1 MSSLSEILV
10 DTVKENH
17 QQNRLLRTLPFLLIL
32 IELSLIFFVVRQYQ
46 VEQELGF
53 PRLVGAVC
61 IGALINQLLP
71 LRYRLPFFVML
82 FAVTLVFVT
91 TPRKAAAVVLLS
103 LGLIGVC
110 HLPVRMKWKVA
121 MVLMLASV
129 LAAIRMKWIDLR
141 WGDTVVPLIGSMF
154 MFRLI
159 LYLFEMRKGD
169 VQAGWWQRLAYFFLL
184 PNICF
189 PLFPIIDYR
198 TFLRSYYNEDPY
210 TIYQKGIRWMV
221 WGIVQLLIYR
231 VIYYYW
237 VPAPSDV
244 NSLGTLVLYFV
255 TGYMLLLKIAGQAY
269 LVLGIL
275 CLFGWNLPRMFHLYF
290 LASGFSD
297 LWRRVNLYWKE
308 FMMKIFYYPVYFA
321 LRNTGLVLATLL
333 SLVSAFFLT
342 WILHSYQYFWIQ
354 GSFPIT
360 AVDAI
365 FWGIFGISVAV
376 DSVIQLEKKG
386 AKSIGQRPWKFLEAA
401 GKSLRVIIF
410 FSFMCMLFSFWGS
423 GSVSEWLAV
432 VFAANQI
439 SWGDWGIL
447 VAVLLAA
454 IAVGA
459 ALQHPFPSE
468 RKIFQ
473 DSGLYKGAV
482 ISLAALAAM
491 LFVRNYYYYTSEDS
505 PFRKVV
511 GSIERPGWNL
521 RDVEVAERGYYDPL
535 LRRGAVASDVADGL
549 KRSPRGWVYLHETE
563 AAHET
568 NNLLGVELLPRKKIR
583 FRNMSFTTNSHGLR
597 DKEYALEKPAGTYR
611 FALLGSSSDMGNG
624 VGDTDTYE
632 SIVEQEL
639 NKHNANDLYRNFE
652 ILNFSMNGYDF
663 VRYVKLCDLKVFQFH
678 PDAVITVGHPGDSRR
693 VVERVVWA
701 SNNINILEFDT
712 LKNIARHWGFR
723 PGMDR
728 TEASKLLLPYG
739 DTILEWALNTISK
752 KCREHNAIPIYL
764 LIPLHDRITE
774 RAEYD
779 TDLRRAAKAGFIT
792 IDLSDIFKG
801 YSPDLLQIKPWDTHL
816 NASGHKL
823 VAEALYNKI
832 IEMRNTLGLAPSEL
846 RTPSR

>member
-1 MSSLSEILV
+1 MSSLSEIPL
-10 DTVKENH
+10 DIKE
-17 QQNRLLRTLPFLLIL
+17 QVSEQNKPSQTLAFFLIL
-32 IELSLIFFVVRQYQ
+32 IELLLIFLVVSQYKL
-46 VEQELGF
+46 EQELDF
-53 PRLVGAVC
+53 PRLIGAVC
-61 IGALINQLLP
+61 IGAVINQLLP
-71 LRYRLPFFVML
+71 FRYRLPFFVML
-82 FAVTLVFVT
+82 FVITLVTVT
-91 TPRKAAAVVLLS
+91 SPRRTGAVVVLAS
-103 LGLIGVC
+103 VLIGLC
-110 HLPVRMKWKVA
+110 HLPVRMTWKVG
-121 MVLMLASV
+121 MVLLFAAALAV
-129 LAAIRMKWIDLR
+129 VRIGWIYTT
-141 WGDTVVPLIGSMF
+141 WGDAVIPLIGSMF

-169 VQAGWWQRLAYFFLL
+169 LQGGWWQRLAYFFLL

-459 ALQHPFPSE
+459 ALQHPSRFGTLQRSSYFTRSVSSNAVCPQLLLLHFGRFS
-468 RKIFQ
+468 IQ
-473 DSGLYKGAV
+473 KGGRLNREAR
-482 ISLAALAAM
+482 LE
-491 LFVRNYYYYTSEDS
+491 FE
-505 PFRKVV
+505 
-511 GSIERPGWNL
+511 
-521 RDVEVAERGYYDPL
+521 
-535 LRRGAVASDVADGL
+535 RRGGCGA
-549 KRSPRGWVYLHETE
+549 W
-563 AAHET
+563 
-568 NNLLGVELLPRKKIR
+568 LL
-583 FRNMSFTTNSHGLR
+583 
-597 DKEYALEKPAGTYR
+597 
-611 FALLGSSSDMGNG
+611 
-624 VGDTDTYE
+624 
-632 SIVEQEL
+632 
-639 NKHNANDLYRNFE
+639 
-652 ILNFSMNGYDF
+652 
-663 VRYVKLCDLKVFQFH
+663 
-678 PDAVITVGHPGDSRR
+678 
-693 VVERVVWA
+693 
-701 SNNINILEFDT
+701 
-712 LKNIARHWGFR
+712 
-723 PGMDR
+723 
-728 TEASKLLLPYG
+728 
-739 DTILEWALNTISK
+739 
-752 KCREHNAIPIYL
+752 
-764 LIPLHDRITE
+764 
-774 RAEYD
+774 
-779 TDLRRAAKAGFIT
+779 
-792 IDLSDIFKG
+792 
-801 YSPDLLQIKPWDTHL
+801 
-816 NASGHKL
+816 
-823 VAEALYNKI
+823 
-832 IEMRNTLGLAPSEL
+832 
-846 RTPSR
+846 